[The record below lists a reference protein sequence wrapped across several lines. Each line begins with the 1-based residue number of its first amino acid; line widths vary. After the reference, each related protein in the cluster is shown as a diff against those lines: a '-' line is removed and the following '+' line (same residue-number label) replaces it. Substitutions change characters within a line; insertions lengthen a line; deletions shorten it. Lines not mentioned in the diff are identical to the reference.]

1 MSGHSGNA
9 RGHPRSSP
17 NDHLYWSRTQI
28 QPPLTNVPETR
39 WCQPPPAPWGRHD
52 ASKASSY
59 SSRSKS
65 ASGVMETRGEPSLR
79 PGRTIF
85 GHAIVDGEEI
95 GTLPRCLRL
104 MAAAVRVLES
114 EEMAQPEAVGV
125 PLGDGHGMESL
136 VTRLAPLFA
145 RDRSLVRWV
154 ALKGA
159 LLFLDTSF
167 LSDIEWRTAM
177 LSMGLEHSKSPYT
190 GEDEIQVLERPGPI
204 SPVVISQILG
214 LHASIMM
221 GLAEFERISKASL
234 GDYSLITFPDLPA
247 PKLRRSARR
256 KVLHNST
263 GKDER
268 LLRTPGNPGH
278 GNGPSF

>member
-1 MSGHSGNA
+1 MG
-9 RGHPRSSP
+9 
-17 NDHLYWSRTQI
+17 
-28 QPPLTNVPETR
+28 
-39 WCQPPPAPWGRHD
+39 
-52 ASKASSY
+52 
-59 SSRSKS
+59 
-65 ASGVMETRGEPSLR
+65 TRGEPSLR

-177 LSMGLEHSKSPYT
+177 LSMGLEHAKSPYT

-234 GDYSLITFPDLPA
+234 DEVNQNPIWNINDPMAFDYIA
-247 PKLRRSARR
+247 WAAVAMLRTGAARR
-256 KVLHNST
+256 VFEIPEPGALESAGWYAEPVFAKC
-263 GKDER
+263 ER
-268 LLRTPGNPGH
+268 YWDGSDWTALVRWHDRRQWIEGTSGLTR
-278 GNGPSF
+278 